1 MNKNGA
7 EVDFVKKNQS
17 VHRYW
22 LLFQNQC
29 KKTMTTD
36 QKQLKML
43 KVTLTVTISRQWSTT
58 VVTLFNHIFFP
69 TAVLLQMQQEC
80 HIISEKCQTL

>member
-1 MNKNGA
+1 MHFGLARRKEG
-7 EVDFVKKNQS
+7 
-17 VHRYW
+17 
-22 LLFQNQC
+22 